1 MSDDNEEELEEEF
14 DLKKVKDDLVEP
26 EEIDLLAEPLISDEV
41 EEDESEEDSFSFYV
55 NDDDDA
61 EFSY

>member
-26 EEIDLLAEPLISDEV
+26 EEIDLLAEPLLADEV